1 MDVVMTLLEASELP
15 RVLLANEHRIMTALG
30 RHDVGVLRE
39 LMAPDLVFLTM
50 HGGYLTA
57 AEIFGIAAQ
66 LRVAH
71 FEIAQPRVL
80 PAGAGACA
88 VSYEL
93 TQDGTLDGQPFTSH
107 TYSTSLWTRR
117 DGRWWVVFHQETPV
131 LS

>member
-1 MDVVMTLLEASELP
+1 MTHLETSELT
-15 RVLLANEHRIMTALG
+15 RLLIASEHRIMTALG
-30 RHDVGVLRE
+30 QHDIDVLRE

-50 HGGYLTA
+50 QGGYLTA
-57 AEIFGIAAQ
+57 AEIFGLAAQ

-71 FEIAQPRVL
+71 FEIARPWVL
-80 PAGAGACA
+80 PAGDTACA

-117 DGRWWVVFHQETPV
+117 EGRWWVVFHQETPV